1 MEVGGGHG
9 AHEPLVTVSPLGV
22 PQALA
27 WMVFPIPALHQPPLG
42 GAQGRAPRGGYS
54 RERLAGVILPS
65 IPYIILPV
73 APNLGARLCPLPGSS
88 ESPITERRSGI
99 WMHEFIMTTFYLTT
113 IVFRSST
120 PAQRCSWASTGNRQ
134 EVHENLEEVP

>member
-1 MEVGGGHG
+1 MTRRTWGQSHGGRAGPWGPRASRDCIAPWG
-9 AHEPLVTVSPLGV
+9 APGPGLDGV
-22 PQALA
+22 PNSGT
-27 WMVFPIPALHQPPLG
+27 PPTPSG

-99 WMHEFIMTTFYLTT
+99 WMHEFIMTTFSSMTTVYLTT
-113 IVFRSST
+113 VFFSRFVLW
-120 PAQRCSWASTGNRQ
+120 RNY
-134 EVHENLEEVP
+134 